1 MEAINSALQ
10 EWQRVLDKLKHHQV
24 QQTSSVDVIKQK
36 PTYKCQ
42 KCKDQEGYLVMI
54 DGQPMYEQCECRD
67 KKRLQK
73 MLQSSNITADF
84 QKKTFGNFVDWS
96 GDARHQELY
105 QKGYTYAKDF
115 EEIQKKEEGHSLGLV
130 GASGSGKSHVAFAV
144 ANNLMVKKGIQ
155 VLYFNFV
162 NGFKEMFSRYD
173 AGSSDVQR
181 IREGL
186 QMAEVLLIDDILK
199 GKPDERKGY
208 PEVSKAVYD
217 EMYGLIEYRH
227 FHHKPTIWTSEY
239 YYELIPALGEA
250 TASRLFEMSRPNIGK
265 ALYTTEEM
273 LAGEIGKLNYRLR
286 DI

>member
-1 MEAINSALQ
+1 M
-10 EWQRVLDKLKHHQV
+10 
-24 QQTSSVDVIKQK
+24 QQTSSVNETKPR
-36 PTYKCQ
+36 PTYQCN
-42 KCKDQEGYLVMI
+42 KCKDQEGYLVTI

-73 MLQSSNITADF
+73 ILQSSNITADF
-84 QKKTFGNFVDWS
+84 QRKTFGNFIDWS
-96 GDARHQELY
+96 GDQRHQTLY
-105 QKGYTYAKDF
+105 QKAYTYAKDY
-115 EEIQKKEEGHSLGLV
+115 EEARGKEEGHSLGLV
-130 GASGSGKSHVAFAV
+130 GASGSGKSHAAFAV
-144 ANNLMVKKGIQ
+144 ANNLMVKKGVK

-199 GKPDERKGY
+199 GKPDEKKGY
-208 PEVSKAVYD
+208 PEISKAVYD
-217 EMYGLIEYRH
+217 EMYGLIEFRH
-227 FHHKPTIWTSEY
+227 FNHKPTIWTSEF

-250 TASRLFEMSRPNIGK
+250 TASRLFEMSRGNIGK
-265 ALYTTEEM
+265 ALYTPDEVN
-273 LAGEIGKLNYRLR
+273 AGEIGKLNYRLR